1 MWHFILGRFVRFVY
15 SLPTSASLEF
25 GFIETSWSHVPVSF
39 PPPASS
45 RSLQRIRSVPQAIPG
60 GNKTQMVHTCFQF
73 EQDR

>member
-1 MWHFILGRFVRFVY
+1 MAFDFGAVCLVVY

-45 RSLQRIRSVPQAIPG
+45 RSLQRIRSVSQAIPG
-60 GNKTQMVHTCFQF
+60 GNKTQMAHTCFQF